1 MNANVIPIGITLY
14 SRNLPEDVWVWLVC
28 VVIVLRHF
36 QQYFSYEVFPMANCN
51 LGSRASLENHWLTT
65 THWRIISQTVLSPT
79 KDGKLNVR
87 RIALKF

>member
-36 QQYFSYEVFPMANCN
+36 QQYFSYEVFPRNIMIRFRCKETVFDFILCIEFYLVITLATCN
-51 LGSRASLENHWLTT
+51 
-65 THWRIISQTVLSPT
+65 I
-79 KDGKLNVR
+79 
-87 RIALKF
+87 